1 MKKTLLFVCFLAFS
15 TRPCAQV
22 VDSTFGVLG
31 SLLPIPN
38 SYYGLTACDFD
49 GRHDL
54 AFSTL
59 HLPDGRIILAGNSRG
74 SDGNDIAL
82 ARLMSDGNYD
92 QTMGPDGQ
100 LRLDLGAANDTCLAA
115 TLYGAG
121 HLILGGGIAPPGTD
135 LYTGLLLRT
144 DLNGQLETTFGIG
157 GQVTIDL
164 PSSRELVTEVRPLSD
179 GKILIAG
186 SALGGGENIWYSVSG
201 LAFVGRL
208 LANGQVDSTFG
219 KDGFIYKHWEEICAI
234 SLLGDIS
241 LDMEGR
247 IVITGSTYDPYIGE
261 YDGNDFCTQNVVVC
275 RYLPDGQVDSTF
287 GTNGAVVLNTGH
299 GRGSAL
305 LHYEDGRIL
314 LAGVSGLPSSEPVYA
329 YLARL
334 LPDGNLDLSFSGDG
348 SVWTQT
354 NILIVN
360 GGGAG
365 EPFGV
370 VRLPGRIVVGA
381 SMGISYSHDGFGA
394 IALTE
399 NGRIDS
405 VFAKNGGFSF
415 FEGATPISFMN
426 EISST
431 GPDNFFLSG
440 FYRTLWLENMFIGKV
455 RIPATSGMDNGAA
468 YGGLDVFPNP
478 VAMGQNAIIDM
489 GGLNAWGEA
498 TRLIII
504 RDLNGKIVYQQTCA
518 EQTDIAVIGTSGLM
532 PGIYLVEFFGET
544 GRYTGRLVVSGR

>member
-1 MKKTLLFVCFLAFS
+1 
-15 TRPCAQV
+15 V

-31 SLLPIPN
+31 SMFPN
-38 SYYGLTACDFD
+38 PNNYYGTTACDFD
-49 GRHDL
+49 GRHDQ

-74 SDGNDIAL
+74 VDGNDIAL
-82 ARLMSDGNYD
+82 ARLMSDGQYD
-92 QTMGPDGQ
+92 QSMGPDGQ
-100 LRLDLGAANDTCLAA
+100 LRLDLGPVGDTCLTAI
-115 TLYGAG
+115 LYGDN
-121 HLILGGGIAPPGTD
+121 HLLLGGAIRPLGTD
-135 LYTGLLLRT
+135 IYAGLILRT
-144 DLNGQLETTFGIG
+144 DLNGQPDSTFGTG
-157 GQVTIDL
+157 GQVIIDL
-164 PSSRELVTEVRPLSD
+164 PSSRELVTKVRPLSD

-186 SALGGGENIWYSVSG
+186 SALGEGEHIWDSVSG
-201 LAFVGRL
+201 MAFVGRL

-219 KDGFIYKHWEEICAI
+219 QDGFIYKHWEEICAI

-287 GTNGAVVLNTGH
+287 GTNGAVVLNTGN
-299 GRGSAL
+299 GRGTAL
-305 LHYEDGRIL
+305 LHYDDGRIL
-314 LAGVSGLPSSEPVYA
+314 VVGVSGFPSFDPVFA
-329 YLARL
+329 YFARL
-334 LPDGNLDLSFSGDG
+334 LPDGSLDSSFSGDG

-354 NILIVN
+354 NIVSAFN
-360 GGGAG
+360 GDAG

-381 SMGISYSHDGFGA
+381 SMGISYDHIGFGA

-415 FEGATPISFMN
+415 FEELTPISFIN
-426 EISST
+426 EITST

-440 FYRTLWLENMFIGKV
+440 FYRTLWPENMFIGKV
-455 RIPATSGMDNGAA
+455 RIPATSSVVDGVIH
-468 YGGLDVFPNP
+468 GGFAVFPNP
-478 VAMGQNAIIDM
+478 VAMGLNAIIDM
-489 GGLNAWGEA
+489 GGLNEWNKA
-498 TRLIII
+498 TKQIII
-504 RDLNGKIVYQQTCA
+504 RDLYGKIVYQQTCA

-532 PGIYLVEFFGET
+532 PGIYLLELCEKTARHIGK
-544 GRYTGRLVVSGR
+544 LVVSGR

>member
-1 MKKTLLFVCFLAFS
+1 MKKTLLFIGLFAFS
-15 TRPCAQV
+15 IKLSAQV

-31 SLLPIPN
+31 SMFPN
-38 SYYGLTACDFD
+38 PNNYYGTTACDFD
-49 GRHDL
+49 GRHDQ

-74 SDGNDIAL
+74 IDGNDIAL

-100 LRLDLGAANDTCLAA
+100 LRLDLGPVGDTCLTAI
-115 TLYGAG
+115 LYGDN
-121 HLILGGGIAPPGTD
+121 HLLLGGAIRPLGTD
-135 LYTGLLLRT
+135 IYAGLILRT
-144 DLNGQLETTFGIG
+144 DLNGQPDSTFGTG
-157 GQVTIDL
+157 GQVIIDL
-164 PSSRELVTEVRPLSD
+164 PSSRELVAKVRPLSD

-186 SALGGGENIWYSVSG
+186 SALGEGEQIWASVSG

-219 KDGFIYKHWEEICAI
+219 KDGFTYKHWEEICAI

-287 GTNGAVVLNTGH
+287 GTNGVVILNTGN
-299 GRGSAL
+299 GRGTTL

-314 LAGVSGLPSSEPVYA
+314 VVGVSGFPSFDPVFA
-329 YLARL
+329 YFARL
-334 LPDGNLDLSFSGDG
+334 LPDGSLDSSFSGDG

-354 NILIVN
+354 NIASAFN
-360 GGGAG
+360 GDAG

-381 SMGISYSHDGFGA
+381 SMGISYDHIGFGA

-415 FEGATPISFMN
+415 FEELTPISFIN
-426 EISST
+426 EITST

-440 FYRTLWLENMFIGKV
+440 FYRTLWPNNMFIGKV
-455 RIPATSGMDNGAA
+455 KTLATSGVGEGSVN
-468 YGGLDVFPNP
+468 GGLTIFPNP
-478 VAMGQNAIIDM
+478 VAANKHLYIDM
-489 GGLNAWGEA
+489 GNLSSGGNE
-498 TRLIII
+498 TRLLIF
-504 RDLNGKIVYQQTCA
+504 RDLNGKIVYQQACA
-518 EQTDIAVIGTSGLM
+518 DQTDIAVISTASLL
-532 PGIYLVEFFGET
+532 PGIYLVELCGKT
-544 GRYTGRLVVSGR
+544 GRYLGCLVVIGR

>member
-1 MKKTLLFVCFLAFS
+1 MKKILVFICLS
-15 TRPCAQV
+15 TFWVSIDAQV

-38 SYYGLTACDFD
+38 NYYGLTACDFD
-49 GRHDL
+49 GRHDQ

-74 SDGNDIAL
+74 VDGNDIAL

-100 LRLDLGAANDTCLAA
+100 LRLDLGPVGDTCLTAI
-115 TLYGAG
+115 LYGDN
-121 HLILGGGIAPPGTD
+121 HLLLGGAIRPLGTD
-135 LYTGLLLRT
+135 IYAGLILRT
-144 DLNGQLETTFGIG
+144 DLSGQPDSTFGTG
-157 GQVTIDL
+157 GQVIIDL
-164 PSSRELVTEVRPLSD
+164 PSSRELVAKVRPLSD

-186 SALGGGENIWYSVSG
+186 SALGEGEQIWASVSG

-287 GTNGAVVLNTGH
+287 GTNGVVVLNTGH
-299 GRGSAL
+299 GRGTEL
-305 LHYEDGRIL
+305 LHYDDGRIL
-314 LAGVSGLPSSEPVYA
+314 VVGVSGLPSSNPIFT

-334 LPDGNLDLSFSGDG
+334 MPNGTLDVSFGGDG
-348 SVWTQT
+348 SIWTQT
-354 NILIVN
+354 HIANSFEV
-360 GGGAG
+360 GVG

-381 SMGISYSHDGFGA
+381 LIGIDQSHGGFGA

-405 VFAKNGGFSF
+405 TFAKNGGFSF
-415 FEGATPISFMN
+415 FEVATPICFIN
-426 EISST
+426 EITST

-440 FYRTLWLENMFIGKV
+440 YYHTLWPNNMFIGKV
-455 RIPATSGMDNGAA
+455 KTLATSGLGKGSVN
-468 YGGLDVFPNP
+468 GGLTIFPNP
-478 VAMGQNAIIDM
+478 VAANKHLYIDM
-489 GGLNAWGEA
+489 GNLSSGGNE
-498 TRLIII
+498 TRLLIF
-504 RDLNGKIVYQQTCA
+504 RDLNGKIVYQQACA
-518 EQTDIAVIGTSGLM
+518 DQTDIAVISTASLL
-532 PGIYLVEFFGET
+532 PGIYLVDLCGKT
-544 GRYTGRLVVSGR
+544 GRYLGRLVVIGG